1 LRGQLQPQGRE
12 RPSIVSSVSLCHD
25 ADMLHVRL
33 IAPTDACDT
42 AIEAV
47 RSDPTTSGLAVVRG
61 AGLDGAGDLVMFD
74 VAREN
79 ANRILDTLR
88 GLGIAETGTISLEE
102 PLAVLSRAAEAAE
115 RAAPGNPADGVVWD
129 QIEDQAR
136 TDARLSW
143 SFLIFLTLATLI
155 AGIGRYLDQQILIIG
170 AMVVGPEFAPIFAI
184 CFALAR
190 RRPVLIRPA
199 LVTLFGGLALAAA
212 FSWVVWFVCYQAGII
227 EYAAATSGQATEFII
242 RPDGWSFVIAMLA
255 GCAGMLSLTAAKSSA
270 LVGVFISITTVP
282 AVGTIALALAV
293 GAWGEAGSSLVQL
306 LVNLAGLVIA
316 GTATLLIQLK
326 IWRPGRAAASA

>member
-1 LRGQLQPQGRE
+1 VPA
-12 RPSIVSSVSLCHD
+12 LCDD
-25 ADMLHVRL
+25 AGMLHVRL
-33 IAPTDACDT
+33 IAPTDACDS
-42 AIEAV
+42 AIRAV
-47 RSDPTTSGLAVVRG
+47 KTDPTTSGLAVVRG

-79 ANRILDTLR
+79 ANDILDTLR

-115 RAAPGNPADGVVWD
+115 KAAPGNPADGVVWD

-136 TDARLSW
+136 QVARLSW

-190 RRPVLIRPA
+190 RRPALIRPA
-199 LVTLFGGLALAAA
+199 LVTLFGGFALAAA
-212 FSWVVWFVCYQAGII
+212 ISWLVWFICYRVGVITY
-227 EYAAATSGQATEFII
+227 EAATSGPTTEFII
-242 RPDGWSFVIAMLA
+242 RPDAWSFVIAMLA
-255 GCAGMLSLTAAKSSA
+255 GCAGLLSLTSAKSSA

-282 AVGTIALALAV
+282 AVGTIGLALAV

-306 LVNLAGLVIA
+306 LVNLAGLVLA
-316 GTATLLIQLK
+316 GTATLLVQLLV
-326 IWRPGRAAASA
+326 WRPGRSGAGPGTSPQPVP